1 MAAHVVVRKYERAHP
16 ADVVGGGLLHSDG
29 YKLVVVIDDDAHQHA
44 ALGRRECEVPVGLI
58 YFALCKVAKQL
69 TEVAVEVSVH
79 LGNGRRETLI
89 VVHQRPVEV
98 RLGLGRPVGPL
109 ATVVPSAMAE
119 RGGTVSGDDGNID
132 VFLRLA
138 GDGTRGRVQIIISER
153 SGSPL
158 L

>member
-1 MAAHVVVRKYERAHP
+1 MFGQFPTARTRHPRGATPRAVAAHVVVRKYERAHP

-69 TEVAVEVSVH
+69 TEVAMEVSVH

-98 RLGLGRPVGPL
+98 RLGLGRLWAHLPRLCQAPW
-109 ATVVPSAMAE
+109 PSAVA
-119 RGGTVSGDDGNID
+119 
-132 VFLRLA
+132 
-138 GDGTRGRVQIIISER
+138 
-153 SGSPL
+153 P
-158 L
+158 